1 MVSIW
6 ETVARKNKVS
16 LKGEVDLRS
25 KLRSHFAIV
34 LALIAAAVLLAID
47 QATKF
52 FVLRDLQP
60 KGPFSVIAGFL
71 ELVYVENSGAAFGL
85 FQNNVLVLSIVA
97 IAVTITLVFLL
108 VFYRSHTA
116 WSLLAGAMLLAGGIG
131 NIIDRIR
138 FGFVVDFIHVL
149 FFPFIFN
156 FADCCITVGTVCFVM
171 HVLLVSHREH
181 GKGNDDG

>member
-52 FVLRDLQP
+52 FV
-60 KGPFSVIAGFL
+60 
-71 ELVYVENSGAAFGL
+71 LVYVENSGAAFGL